1 MKKKEYNAP
10 DFKVIVLRARLCLV
24 EGSSY
29 EESAKNAKTANDGE
43 YFD

>member
-10 DFKVIVLRARLCLV
+10 DFKVIVLRARHCL
-24 EGSSY
+24 Y
-29 EESAKNAKTANDGE
+29 EASPYDVDAKKAKTADEGE